1 MLGTFDIAVHR
12 GDVADLA
19 DRGLTNA
26 AIEENQACAP
36 TLGHPVR
43 FLETLER

>member
-1 MLGTFDIAVHR
+1 MLETFDMVVHR
-12 GDVADLA
+12 GDVANLA

-36 TLGHPVR
+36 TFGHPVR